1 MGDAVLHAPCA
12 EISLLASD
20 QNRRCQACCRS
31 EPWLPAE
38 CVSDLVACRVA
49 SAVPSL
55 MKSPRIRLKGEPS
68 SSEMTLYGKLTET
81 RPPEFLDEYQIFPH
95 RGQRAS
101 PSLPL
106 TMWMWDVLTGS
117 REGSINI
124 K

>member
-1 MGDAVLHAPCA
+1 
-12 EISLLASD
+12 
-20 QNRRCQACCRS
+20 
-31 EPWLPAE
+31 
-38 CVSDLVACRVA
+38 
-49 SAVPSL
+49 
-55 MKSPRIRLKGEPS
+55 MKLPRIRLKGEPS